1 MINWL
6 RTTKIIFLKKSN
18 KKKYLTVNPN
28 NKSEYTILDEELPI
42 ISKARVRTMH
52 HIPKKEKRG
61 IMINPLISTYFT
73 IRRKQQIEEY
83 TEYSVLL
90 LQNTTI
96 NLHRNEILYHL
107 LISLQLYAK
116 LQCTNIYHALL
127 VCMQI
132 SQYFQKLFFLK
143 IIRPYAPLQDR
154 DLFSIS
160 FLTVI
165 F

>member
-6 RTTKIIFLKKSN
+6 RTTKLILRKKSN
-18 KKKYLTVNPN
+18 KKKHLTVNPN

-61 IMINPLISTYFT
+61 TMINPLISTYFT

-116 LQCTNIYHALL
+116 LQCTNIYHAILMN
-127 VCMQI
+127 VDF
-132 SQYFQKLFFLK
+132 SSTSKNYLFFHNYILC
-143 IIRPYAPLQDR
+143 ISIRTR
-154 DLFSIS
+154 H
-160 FLTVI
+160 
-165 F
+165 